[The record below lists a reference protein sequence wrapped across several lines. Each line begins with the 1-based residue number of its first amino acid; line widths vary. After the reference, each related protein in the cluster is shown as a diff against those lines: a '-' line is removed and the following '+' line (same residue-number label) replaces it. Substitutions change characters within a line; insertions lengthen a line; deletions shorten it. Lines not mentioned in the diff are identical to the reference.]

1 MHLRREWFILVLV
14 VAAFS
19 IGCGGS
25 GDLPLDQVDPQA
37 VSEDPTY
44 DQVFAILHN
53 SCVSCHDSGGDD
65 DDDDD
70 DDGGYGTAPGTKTRI
85 VADDLPDFTDC
96 VEIVA
101 FRDDILEQIE
111 DNLMPPGAMPRLTSE
126 QKLTIR
132 RWIDNGAAAPCNQ
145 P

>member
-1 MHLRREWFILVLV
+1 MLLRREWLFLVLV
-14 VAAFS
+14 VAAS
-19 IGCGGS
+19 ALSCEGS
-25 GDLPLDQVDPQA
+25 GDLPLDQVDPEA
-37 VSEDPTY
+37 VSADPTY

-53 SCVSCHDSGGDD
+53 KCVMCHDSGDD

-70 DDGGYGTAPGTKTRI
+70 DDGGYSTAPGTKTRL
-85 VADDLPDFTDC
+85 VAEDGPDFTDC

-101 FRDDILEQIE
+101 FRDDILEQVE
-111 DNLMPPGAMPRLTSE
+111 ENLMPPGAMPRLTSE

-132 RWIDNGAAAPCNQ
+132 RWIENGAEAPCNQ

>member
-1 MHLRREWFILVLV
+1 MRIRREWLILVLV
-14 VAAFS
+14 FAAGAL
-19 IGCGGS
+19 GCDGS
-25 GDLPLDQVDPQA
+25 GDLPLDQVDPEA
-37 VSEDPTY
+37 VSANPSY

-53 SCVSCHDSGGDD
+53 ECVMCHDSGGEDD
-65 DDDDD
+65 GGD
-70 DDGGYGTAPGTKTRI
+70 DDGGYSTSPGTKTRI

-101 FRDDILEQIE
+101 FLDDIWEQIE
-111 DNLMPPGAMPRLTSE
+111 SNQMPPGAMPRLTSE

-132 RWIDNGAAAPCNQ
+132 RWIDNGAAAPCNV

>member
-14 VAAFS
+14 VAAFG
-19 IGCGGS
+19 IGCEGS

-37 VSEDPTY
+37 VSADPTY

-53 SCVSCHDSGGDD
+53 SCVSCHDGGGD

-70 DDGGYGTAPGTKTRI
+70 DDGGYGTAPGTKTRV
-85 VADDLPDFTDC
+85 VADDLPDLTDC

-101 FRDDILEQIE
+101 LRDDILEQIE
-111 DNLMPPGAMPRLTSE
+111 ENLMPPGAMPRLTSE

-132 RWIDNGAAAPCNQ
+132 RWIDNGAAAPCN

>member
-1 MHLRREWFILVLV
+1 MQIKREWLILVLV
-14 VAAFS
+14 VSACAL
-19 IGCGGS
+19 GCDGS

-37 VSEDPTY
+37 VDADPTY

-53 SCVSCHDSGGDD
+53 NCTMCHQGEGEDDGGDD
-65 DDDDD
+65 N
-70 DDGGYGTAPGTKTRI
+70 GGYATTPKRRVVTGDVEP
-85 VADDLPDFTDC
+85 DLEDC
-96 VEIVA
+96 VEIVS

-111 DNLMPPGAMPRLTSE
+111 SNQMPPGAMPRLTSE

-132 RWIDNGAAAPCNQ
+132 RWIDNGALAPCNKTQ

>member
-1 MHLRREWFILVLV
+1 MHLRRECFILVLV
-14 VAAFS
+14 VAALS

-53 SCVSCHDSGGDD
+53 SCASCHDNGGD

-85 VADDLPDFTDC
+85 VADDLPDLTDC

-101 FRDDILEQIE
+101 LRDDIWEQIE
-111 DNLMPPGAMPRLTSE
+111 SNQMPPGAMPRLTSE

-132 RWIDNGAAAPCNQ
+132 RWIDNGAAAPCN

>member
-14 VAAFS
+14 VAALS

-53 SCVSCHDSGGDD
+53 NCVSCHDSGGDD

-70 DDGGYGTAPGTKTRI
+70 DDGGYGIAPGTKTRI
-85 VADDLPDFTDC
+85 VADDSPDLTDC

-101 FRDDILEQIE
+101 LRDDILEQIE
-111 DNLMPPGAMPRLTSE
+111 ENLMPPGAMPRLTSE

-132 RWIDNGAAAPCNQ
+132 RWIDNGAAAPCN

>member
-1 MHLRREWFILVLV
+1 M
-14 VAAFS
+14 
-19 IGCGGS
+19 
-25 GDLPLDQVDPQA
+25 PLDQVDPEA
-37 VSEDPTY
+37 VSANPTY

-70 DDGGYGTAPGTKTRI
+70 DGGYGTAPGTKTRI
-85 VADDLPDFTDC
+85 VADDMPDLTDC

-101 FRDDILEQIE
+101 LRDDILEQIE
-111 DNLMPPGAMPRLTSE
+111 ENLMPPGAMPRLTSE

-132 RWIDNGAAAPCNQ
+132 RWIDNGAAAPCN